1 MIAAIHRNGLTF
13 TTDLNKPTDISI
25 AIGDVRCYYAPPVNA
40 VPVEIGD
47 FIGSVKMGSSVNYYQ
62 MTSCPHGQ
70 GTHTECIGHI
80 TEQNQSINQVI
91 TEFHFVGMLVSTSLT
106 KLSNG
111 DLLVTKQDIEKSF
124 LKKPIDVDACIIRTI
139 PNAKEK
145 IGKDY
150 SGTNP
155 PYLDVEVVKL
165 LKAHGIRHLLVDL
178 PSVDKEVDG
187 GALVCHRTFWDSEHN
202 QDSKSTITELVY
214 VPESVID
221 GLYLINLQVSPLEM
235 DAAPSRPL
243 LYPLI
248 RAN

>member
-1 MIAAIHRNGLTF
+1 MIAAIYRNGLTF
-13 TTDLNKPTDISI
+13 TTDLKAPIDISI
-25 AIGDVRCYYAPPVNA
+25 AIGDVRCYYAPAVNA
-40 VPVEIGD
+40 LPVEIGD
-47 FIGSVKMGSSVNYYQ
+47 FIGSVKMGSSVNYFQ
-62 MTSCPHGQ
+62 LTSCPHGQ

-80 TEQNQSINQVI
+80 TEQNQSINQVNK
-91 TEFHFVGMLVSTSLT
+91 EFHFVGMLVSASVT
-106 KLSNG
+106 KQQNG
-111 DLLVTKQDIEKSF
+111 DLVVMKDDIEKSF

-155 PYLDVEVVKL
+155 PYLDVEVIKF
-165 LKAHGIRHLLVDL
+165 LKANGIRHLLVDL

-187 GALVCHRTFWDSEHN
+187 GALVCHRTFWDSEIS

-214 VPESVID
+214 IPEAVVD

-243 LYPLI
+243 LYKLQK
-248 RAN
+248 A